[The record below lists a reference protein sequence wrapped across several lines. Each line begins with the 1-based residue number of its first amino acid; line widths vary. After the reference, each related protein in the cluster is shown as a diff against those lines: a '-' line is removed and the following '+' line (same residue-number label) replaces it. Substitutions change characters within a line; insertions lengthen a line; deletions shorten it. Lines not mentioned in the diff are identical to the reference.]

1 MATRE
6 IKTKIVLDGEAEYRK
21 GLEASYKALSNLGK
35 EVTLASARY
44 ADSADAME
52 KYSAKAEALKS
63 AIEGQK
69 KLISSLAERLRYA
82 DQAYEGNTEAQ
93 ELYAK
98 KIKTAQNAMARMEK
112 ELRKT
117 EDAMDDM
124 TDGTQDAGRAM
135 DSAADKTE
143 DMGDAAEKATSG
155 VEKLSNG
162 FTVMKGV
169 LSNLVTDA
177 LRKGAS
183 ALKGFISDSL
193 TVASDM
199 EEVDNV
205 VSTAFKNQTKAV
217 TDFANKASTQYG
229 LSALEA
235 QNYAGK
241 LGAALNALGLKDQA
255 LEMSTT
261 LTGLAGD
268 LASFWNM
275 SADESYSK
283 IFAGV
288 ISGETEGLKSL
299 GIVMTETNLQ
309 AYALSEGIKK
319 KYSAM
324 TADEK
329 AMLRYK
335 YVLSMTAEA
344 QGDFAKTSGSYA
356 NQTKIAQLN
365 LNNLKN
371 TMGKGLLPSITSIIG
386 KFNEWAGGDYANTI
400 FDAMGQKIGELVD
413 GAFEKLLE
421 ALDWCAQN
429 TDKIKTA
436 LVSLGSGIVAGKI
449 VKLVSSFAS
458 MVTAIKTA
466 GTATALLS
474 SGLGGLPFT
483 AAIAGAAALV
493 GAIVT
498 ISQNA
503 DTMANKLKNLKFDV
517 DGESTQAITDGIN
530 AGIEAA
536 DKLHEIRVSINADTE
551 SLKTQLDDIFDE
563 DSAGGETMTYKEYK
577 AATKYVTEI
586 VKPDIEAAQTSLDEY
601 KKSLAESLTSLTD
614 VDGEQ
619 IYTKSEAKALAETA
633 TSKTQSLINNLDAA
647 YTQYKELLL
656 AIRKKGGEATEADIA
671 ELDAL
676 AEKIGEIRISLAA
689 MHDEALQKAEAV
701 AKLVESGGGGEF
713 ERGET
718 LGYYQQ
724 NYDYKIEEAAEQKDA
739 ELLKIS
745 EMRQANEE
753 AHAAQMELLELMDKN
768 STEYHGAYSAEMKR
782 YEDTETALLADTQAA
797 IDAETMA
804 TEKAA
809 AEYTEDFERALQGIA
824 TAEPAAAAAIAALAK
839 YRDYYAELMALYET
853 DDFTIDQAGSWVE
866 ANKDGLMQLG
876 AIDEA
881 TLAELEENIK
891 SENGA
896 AVTSLM
902 MSLADALA
910 DGADNAALEL
920 EDNPF
925 MNTLQQWLNMEGA
938 DFSALDWSNLEGI
951 LGDAIKALDWL
962 TVGDDV
968 IDGMLLGINTSTT
981 DMSAEDVAAVRD
993 KLIAALR
1000 AALDSHSPAQC
1011 MVPIG
1016 EDIVAGILQPI
1027 KTGDTGE
1034 NGSMADALDSFKQI
1048 LLDSLGS
1055 IGSEML
1061 TVGESAG
1068 SNLSLGILSKSGAA
1082 QSAGR
1087 SVAQSAARGAKGQT
1101 SQFYSVGSA
1110 MISGMVEGIYDGE
1123 SRVVSAIISTVNAAV
1138 NAARDELEINSPSR
1152 VFRWIGQMSAEGY
1165 ALGLEDQ
1172 LRSLEGTIQSSMRS
1186 VAQVPQTD
1194 AAAYAANGA
1203 PVTGTAQ
1210 GGIVIYQTVNANETD
1225 YAAQQREAARS
1236 FANIAR
1242 RL

>member
-124 TDGTQDAGRAM
+124 AGETQDAGRAM
-135 DSAADKTE
+135 DSASDKTE
-143 DMGDAAEKATSG
+143 EMGDAAAKAAGG
-155 VEKLSNG
+155 VEKITNG

-169 LSNLVTDA
+169 LSNLITDA

-183 ALKGFISDSL
+183 TLKSFVSDSL
-193 TVASDM
+193 SVASDM

-205 VSTAFKNQTKAV
+205 VTTAFKDQTKAV
-217 TDFANKASTQYG
+217 VDFANKASTQYG

-371 TMGKGLLPSITSIIG
+371 TMGKGLLPSITSVIN
-386 KFNEWAGGDYANTI
+386 KFNEWAGGDYASTI
-400 FDAMGQKIGELVD
+400 FDAMGQKIGALVD
-413 GAFEKLLE
+413 GAFESLLT
-421 ALDWCAQN
+421 ALEWCAEN
-429 TDKIKTA
+429 TDKIKVA

-449 VKLVSSFAS
+449 VKLVGSFAS

-474 SGLGGLPFT
+474 SGLGGLPF
-483 AAIAGAAALV
+483 AAAVAGATALV

-503 DTMANKLKNLKFDV
+503 DTMGQKLKNLKFDV

-530 AGIEAA
+530 EGIEAA
-536 DKLHEIRVSINADTE
+536 DKLHTIEVKIDADTS
-551 SLKTQLDDIFDE
+551 SLKKQLDSIFDE
-563 DSAGGETMTYKEYK
+563 DSPGGEKMTYKEYK
-577 AATKYVTEI
+577 AATQYVKEI
-586 VKPDIEAAQTSLDEY
+586 VKPDIDAAKAMLKTEKEELS
-601 KKSLAESLTSLTD
+601 KSLQSLYDNEGNKIYNKKEADAVATKMTSDTQTMIDELNQAYADYEALLKTIYRSGESPTSAELEQLDSLLQKIAGIRLELQTMQDDALKAAEATTNLVTTGRARDDRSVGVAIGYTQ
-614 VDGEQ
+614 EQ
-619 IYTKSEAKALAETA
+619 SERRIAEAEEAYTKAMANDQRLKENLERLGESTEVVDARMQETTEKYTAQVAAENEKLTEGMQAIYEGQAKANAEA
-633 TSKTQSLINNLDAA
+633 
-647 YTQYKELLL
+647 
-656 AIRKKGGEATEADIA
+656 
-671 ELDAL
+671 
-676 AEKIGEIRISLAA
+676 
-689 MHDEALQKAEAV
+689 QKAIESV
-701 AKLVESGGGGEF
+701 A
-713 ERGET
+713 R
-718 LGYYQQ
+718 
-724 NYDYKIEEAAEQKDA
+724 
-739 ELLKIS
+739 
-745 EMRQANEE
+745 
-753 AHAAQMELLELMDKN
+753 
-768 STEYHGAYSAEMKR
+768 
-782 YEDTETALLADTQAA
+782 
-797 IDAETMA
+797 
-804 TEKAA
+804 
-809 AEYTEDFERALQGIA
+809 
-824 TAEPAAAAAIAALAK
+824 
-839 YRDYYAELMALYET
+839 YRDYYIQLYDLVDSVDNKMSGQDWST
-853 DDFTIDQAGSWVE
+853 TINWME
-866 ANKDGLMQLG
+866 ENKDALMEMG
-876 AIDEA
+876 AIDDETLQELKDNMAGDWGSEINTIMQEVLESIAAGGDEA
-881 TLAELEENIK
+881 
-891 SENGA
+891 
-896 AVTSLM
+896 
-902 MSLADALA
+902 ALA
-910 DGADNAALEL
+910 L
-920 EDNPF
+920 EDNPM
-925 MNTLQQWLNMEGA
+925 MNLLKQMLENGDIGEIDPT
-938 DFSALDWSNLEGI
+938 NLENSIGA
-951 LGDAIKALDWL
+951 AIQALDWL
-962 TVGDDV
+962 QMGTDV
-968 IDGMLLGINTSTT
+968 KDGFILGINTAADNMTAS
-981 DMSAEDVAAVRD
+981 DAETFKN
-993 KLIAALR
+993 KLIEVLR
-1000 AALDSHSPAQC
+1000 AALDSHSPAQS
-1011 MVPIG
+1011 MVPLG
-1016 EDIVAGILQPI
+1016 EDIVAGILLPL
-1027 KTGDTGE
+1027 KNGDTGE
-1034 NGSMADALDSFKQI
+1034 NESMADAIDSFCTI
-1048 LLDSLGS
+1048 LLDALGAIADETME
-1055 IGSEML
+1055 IGER
-1061 TVGESAG
+1061 AG
-1068 SNLSLGILSKSGAA
+1068 SNIAMGVLSKSGAA
-1082 QSAGR
+1082 MAAGR
-1087 SVAQSAARGAKGQT
+1087 SVAQSAARGASGQT
-1101 SQFYSVGSA
+1101 GQFYSVGSA
-1110 MISGMVEGIYDGE
+1110 MIGGMVEGIYDGE
-1123 SRVVSAIISTVNAAV
+1123 SRVVSAIISTVRAAV
-1138 NAARDELEINSPSR
+1138 NAAREELEINSPSR
-1152 VFRWIGQMSAEGY
+1152 VFRWIGKMSAEGY

-1172 LRSLEGTIQSSMRS
+1172 LRAVEGTIQSSMRS
-1186 VAQVPQTD
+1186 ITQVPQTD
-1194 AAAYAANGA
+1194 AAAYAANGVPTA
-1203 PVTGTAQ
+1203 GTAQ

-1225 YAAQQREAARS
+1225 YAAQQREAAHS